1 MATDKDFSIQY
12 EQLIS
17 KELLL
22 SYCLTLLETTS
33 NAKDCL
39 TATATS
45 IFSAPWPPTQG
56 YNEKPWNCEPLL
68 PVEDHLEKIRS
79 LNRLL
84 QQQQIIASNTTKS
97 PSPQSSLLP
106 WANKSSEQLH
116 EEHYGTPKVSQL
128 ALSPGEAMFSPW
140 NTPWVNMGL
149 FLYSLPTIQ
158 QSSILTPELN
168 DSPNG
173 TGLK

>member
-1 MATDKDFSIQY
+1 MATDKDSFIQY

-22 SYCLTLLETTS
+22 SYCLTPLETTS

-68 PVEDHLEKIRS
+68 PVEDPLEKIRS
-79 LNRLL
+79 SNRLL
-84 QQQQIIASNTTKS
+84 QQQQSNASNTPKS

-116 EEHYGTPKVSQL
+116 EEHYGTPKVSQP
-128 ALSPGEAMFSPW
+128 ALSPGEDTYYHS
-140 NTPWVNMGL
+140 NTPTNNTEIFL
-149 FLYSLPTIQ
+149 FTSPITQ
-158 QSSILTPELN
+158 QSSTSTQELN
-168 DSPNG
+168 DSLNG
-173 TGLK
+173 IGSK

>member
-1 MATDKDFSIQY
+1 MATDKDSSMQYGPLINKALLQFSY
-12 EQLIS
+12 
-17 KELLL
+17 
-22 SYCLTLLETTS
+22 LTPLETTS

-39 TATATS
+39 TAMLTS
-45 IFSAPWPPTQG
+45 IFSAPWPPMQG
-56 YNEKPWNCEPLL
+56 YNEKPWNSEPLL

-84 QQQQIIASNTTKS
+84 QQQQSNASNTPKS

-106 WANKSSEQLH
+106 WANKSSKPLQKISL
-116 EEHYGTPKVSQL
+116 K
-128 ALSPGEAMFSPW
+128 ALSPGEAMSSPW

-149 FLYSLPTIQ
+149 FQSMLPTIQ
-158 QSSILTPELN
+158 LSSTSTLEPN
-168 DSPNG
+168 DSLNG